1 MFMWG
6 GSVPQP
12 STDVGRLMWWNKD
25 VPDDEEGDEA
35 LDKVLPGWRDMPL
48 EDLLEKLDEETEE
61 LKELI
66 RMVKEDK

>member
-1 MFMWG
+1 
-6 GSVPQP
+6 
-12 STDVGRLMWWNKD
+12 MWWNKD

-35 LDKVLPGWRDMPL
+35 LDKVIPGWRDMPL

-66 RMVKEDK
+66 RLVKEDK